1 MATRALVPV
10 QYPVDRQVGRSRG
23 GSWSGLLN
31 GDDGGA
37 LSLPNFT
44 DRTVQIFGT
53 FGTGGTISIQGSLD
67 GTNWVILTDPQGN
80 AITKTAAAIESISEA
95 TPYIRPIVTAGDGT
109 TSLSVLLFGTQGS
122 YDNG

>member
-1 MATRALVPV
+1 VTTGERYRSPTSLTALFKSSAP
-10 QYPVDRQVGRSRG
+10 
-23 GSWSGLLN
+23 SG
-31 GDDGGA
+31 
-37 LSLPNFT
+37 
-44 DRTVQIFGT
+44 V
-53 FGTGGTISIQGSLD
+53 GGTISIQGSLD